1 MHNALRLGGLV
12 CAAAAFALPA
22 FAQSTPAKPAA
33 PAPSAAAKPAAPAA
47 EQSPT
52 KGLVLPPSNA
62 TVIPTYNSM
71 NAETMMAIIRAAQG
85 QVQITPDGSDP
96 AGPMLKVQ
104 MPNGLNYTVLM
115 DDCDG
120 GQPALCKSLEFRA
133 TLPPGSLNFAQVN
146 SFNETMRYA
155 TAYLSDKGVPQLR
168 MDTDLRGGTTADH
181 IAYAVRIFVKL
192 VGDYVVQAKP

>member
-22 FAQSTPAKPAA
+22 LAQLAPAPAKPVGPVATPPAATAPAA
-33 PAPSAAAKPAAPAA
+33 PA
-47 EQSPT
+47 QQGFT
-52 KGLVLPPSNA
+52 LPPSNA

-71 NAETMMAIIRAAQG
+71 NAETLTRIILSQG
-85 QVQITPDGSDP
+85 QAQITPDGSDP
-96 AGPMLKVQ
+96 QGPTLKVQ
-104 MPNGLNYTVLM
+104 LPNGLNYTVLM

-120 GQPALCKSLEFRA
+120 GQPSLCKSLEFRA
-133 TLPPGSLNFAQVN
+133 TLPPGSLNFAQIN

-168 MDTDLRGGTTADH
+168 MDENLRGGVTADF
-181 IAYAVRIFVKL
+181 IAYGVRIFVKL
-192 VGDYVVQAKP
+192 VSDYVAQAK